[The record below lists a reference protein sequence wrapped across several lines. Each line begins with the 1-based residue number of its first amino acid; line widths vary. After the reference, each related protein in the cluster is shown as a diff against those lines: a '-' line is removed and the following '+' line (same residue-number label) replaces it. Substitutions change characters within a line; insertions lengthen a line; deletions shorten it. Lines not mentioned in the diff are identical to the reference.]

1 MNYIPNIHFI
11 LPAGGVRGAFQAGFL
26 YQLFTNYEDKFNI
39 ARIDGTSVGSINGF
53 AIMNKKYKSLKDIWL
68 NIESINDLFD
78 NWSESYVFK
87 DLVSY
92 YHGFYKNGMYS
103 NNKLKNIIIDNS
115 NNTWETLEDDFKSK
129 FSCAVVN
136 INKANTSYING
147 TNPNIIDYITA
158 SAAPWIVTNPVDING
173 DLYTDGGLLETYP
186 IKYVNKCQAD
196 ISVIVGFDQEHF
208 SFAPQQNGNLLQYLA
223 NLIDIG
229 RFNSINSILTK
240 QLIENDSGVIAIA
253 NPMHITF
260 IDFNKEAINDG
271 FRQGIDFANTFYK
284 TYIENFKKNKIA

>member
-1 MNYIPNIHFI
+1 
-11 LPAGGVRGAFQAGFL
+11 
-26 YQLFTNYEDKFNI
+26 
-39 ARIDGTSVGSINGF
+39 
-53 AIMNKKYKSLKDIWL
+53 MNKKYESLKDIWL
-68 NIESINDLFD
+68 NIESINDLFE

-87 DLVSY
+87 DLFSY
-92 YHGFYKNGMYS
+92 YQGFWKNGMYS

-115 NNTWETLEDDFKSK
+115 NNTWDTLEDEFKSK

-136 INKANTSYING
+136 INKADTSYING

-158 SAAPWIVTNPVDING
+158 SAAPWIVTNPVNIEG

-196 ISVIVGFDQEHF
+196 ITVIVGFDQEHF
-208 SFAPQQNGNLLQYLA
+208 SFIPQKNGNLLQYLA

-271 FRQGIDFANTFYK
+271 FSQGIDFANTFYK
-284 TYIENFKKNKIA
+284 TYIENFQKKI